1 MKTPTALWAIALIGL
16 SSLLTTVAAGRLT
29 LRPLSPQELR
39 RALTEAGLPDA
50 ELAPM
55 GRATPSA
62 FAGLGGYALGLA
74 NGLGGALIFDLLTS
88 NETAAY
94 VTNLINSLNTTTTN
108 TGSGNGGTTQEVC
121 FASRSLDGDQQQLGR
136 SSDQYEDV
144 NDDVY
149 DYEDDDADDFSS
161 AAERQVDDYIS
172 SDYADAG
179 GNGLTCIVVNRGR
192 AVLRHRRSAGY
203 AENGRTSVKRSSS
216 TLPE

>member
-108 TGSGNGGTTQEVC
+108 TGSGNGGTTQE
-121 FASRSLDGDQQQLGR
+121 
-136 SSDQYEDV
+136 
-144 NDDVY
+144 
-149 DYEDDDADDFSS
+149 DDDADDFSS